1 LAKSKYLHYNQGMKA
16 ISIKLPTPMFEDL
29 ARRAQQLSASQSD
42 IVRTALAAYF
52 DQDQTQANSAAQMA
66 SRWVGIGEGAK
77 DLASNPKHLKGFGQ

>member
-1 LAKSKYLHYNQGMKA
+1 MKA
-16 ISIKLPTPMFEDL
+16 ISIKLPSPMFEDL

-42 IVRTALAAYF
+42 IVRTALAAYL
-52 DQDQTQANSAAQMA
+52 DQEQAPSHSAAQMA